1 MPLPIICAN
10 QALCQF
16 VAAFAKHFSK
26 PQQKYFVTVLLALL
40 LCQERRT
47 LTALLRR
54 ILDARSL
61 SGLSR
66 FFARAPWPQEEVAQT
81 WRERFN
87 AQVQPLV
94 ILAHRSQAAKRP
106 KKRGRPQATV
116 VTGYLLLDDS
126 THPKRKG
133 RKMEGVG
140 KHYSSTQQCQ
150 VLGHSLFQALYVL
163 LGRQCPLPPQMYC
176 TKSVCEKEKKP
187 FQSKIEMAVNTI
199 LAFVAAE
206 QTHTHVLADSWFA
219 CSKLWSACR
228 KRGFEISGG
237 LKCNRT
243 LRTKDAE
250 GKVTYVRLSEYA
262 ASLTADDFTEC
273 VWPSA
278 AGGNPVFVH
287 RVRTLVRKL
296 GACQVLIVRPSAEAS
311 LKQTRYFVS
320 SLLEADTQTLLEVL
334 SIRWKIE
341 TFFDDLQGTLRQRP
355 LSDDEPK
362 EHSTVLDAGLL
373 CLSVFGGATCRAWNG
388 RLFDRHGSSSD
399 RERTPTPP
407 PGVAT
412 TKFSERQRPAR
423 NDREA
428 CRMKSARI
436 VMFVSRGTIVLCSSR
451 DPNDRNSLIAD
462 ILLHSKKRQEP
473 V

>member
-16 VAAFAKHFSK
+16 VAAFAEHFSK
-26 PQQKYFVTVLLALL
+26 PQRKYFVTVLLALM

-66 FFARAPWPQEEVAQT
+66 FFARAPWSEEEVAQT
-81 WRERFN
+81 WRERFD
-87 AQVQPLV
+87 AQVRPLV
-94 ILAHRSQAAKRP
+94 IFAHRSQEAKRP
-106 KKRGRPQATV
+106 KKPGRPKATV

-140 KHYSSTQQCQ
+140 KHYSSTQKGQ

-163 LGRQCPLPPQMYC
+163 EGRQCPLPPKMYC

-187 FQSKIEMAVNTI
+187 FQSKIEMAVNTVRDFI
-199 LAFVAAE
+199 AVE
-206 QTHTHVLADSWFA
+206 QTQTHVLADSWFA
-219 CSKLWSACR
+219 CGKLWKACR
-228 KRGFEISGG
+228 KRGFAISGG
-237 LKCNRT
+237 LKCNRNMRT
-243 LRTKDAE
+243 LDAE
-250 GKVTYVRLSEYA
+250 GKVVYVRLSEYA
-262 ASLTADDFTEC
+262 ASLTPDQFTEC

-296 GACQVLIVRPSAEAS
+296 GACQVLIVRPSADAS

-320 SLLEADTQTLLEVL
+320 SLLEADTPTLLEIL
-334 SIRWKIE
+334 AIRWKIE
-341 TFFDDLQGTLRQRP
+341 TFFDDLKELFGSDHYQMMSRASILRFWTLACCAYMFLEEQRAERGMAGSSIGTIRRQIEKEHQSH
-355 LSDDEPK
+355 LLEWLCQSFQSGSIPK
-362 EHSTVLDAGLL
+362 EMKE
-373 CLSVFGGATCRAWNG
+373 
-388 RLFDRHGSSSD
+388 RL
-399 RERTPTPP
+399 
-407 PGVAT
+407 A
-412 TKFSERQRPAR
+412 A
-423 NDREA
+423 
-428 CRMKSARI
+428 
-436 VMFVSRGTIVLCSSR
+436 
-451 DPNDRNSLIAD
+451 
-462 ILLHSKKRQEP
+462 
-473 V
+473 